1 MKPTFLVIG
10 IDHFSNQDNGNMFT
24 SKTEGILTDKR
35 QNEISYI
42 VDCLEIFKPTKIA
55 LEVLIEAEE
64 ELNQDYIAYQTG
76 HFSLSSNEIHQIGFR
91 LAKKCNLGKLNAVD
105 WNDDQDGIPDFRKL
119 AEDNNQL
126 NIFNDIEKMG
136 QEFIMQSEQ
145 HYQVSL
151 KEFLLWH
158 NEEENIAKGHEVYM
172 KLALIGSGSNSVGA
186 AWTANYWY
194 YRNMLIYKN
203 LVNLINSPEE
213 RILVL
218 YGSGHL
224 HLLLQFLKES
234 RIFNVEVAS
243 DYLR

>member
-1 MKPTFLVIG
+1 MHV
-10 IDHFSNQDNGNMFT
+10 
-24 SKTEGILTDKR
+24 
-35 QNEISYI
+35 
-42 VDCLEIFKPTKIA
+42 
-55 LEVLIEAEE
+55 
-64 ELNQDYIAYQTG
+64 
-76 HFSLSSNEIHQIGFR
+76 
-91 LAKKCNLGKLNAVD
+91 VD
-105 WNDDQDGIPDFRKL
+105 WNDDQVGIPDFRKL

-126 NIFNDIEKMG
+126 DIFNDIEKMG
-136 QEFIMQSEQ
+136 QEFIIQSEQ

-158 NEEENIAKGHEVYM
+158 NKEENISKEHEVYM
-172 KLALIGSGSNSVGA
+172 KLALIGNGSNSVGA

-213 RILVL
+213 RILIL

-224 HLLLQFLKES
+224 DLLLQFLKES